1 LHSEG
6 QSGLDAAA
14 PTRVFVSG
22 NAGNRVTL
30 GVTGDLLRIDVA
42 GEQLDNSLVACFREA
57 MAAGAIRPNML
68 CLVDL
73 SNFNGGI
80 DWSAVHAMA
89 DLAPWGT
96 EAGRASKT
104 AYVTKSAWFSAMLKL
119 TSVLFPKS
127 QHRQFSGVHKAMQW
141 LQEKSET

>member
-14 PTRVFVSG
+14 LTRVFVSG

-42 GEQLDNSLVACFREA
+42 GEQLDNSLVACFCEA

-80 DWSAVHAMA
+80 D
-89 DLAPWGT
+89 
-96 EAGRASKT
+96 
-104 AYVTKSAWFSAMLKL
+104 
-119 TSVLFPKS
+119 
-127 QHRQFSGVHKAMQW
+127 
-141 LQEKSET
+141 